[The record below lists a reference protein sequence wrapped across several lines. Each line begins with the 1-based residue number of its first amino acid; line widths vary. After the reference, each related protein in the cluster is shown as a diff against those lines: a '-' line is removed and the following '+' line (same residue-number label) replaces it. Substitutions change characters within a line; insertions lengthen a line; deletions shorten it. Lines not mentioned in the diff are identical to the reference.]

1 MALGAALSACFNPP
15 ADAVLFACDA
25 KTAPSCP
32 AGYSC
37 EVDDCCH
44 RDGSDIDA
52 ALGSCRIGGGM
63 SAADSTATGSSET
76 SGSEASSTA
85 ASSTA
90 ASGTATS
97 ASSGADTGSSDA
109 SATT

>member
-85 ASSTA
+85 
-90 ASGTATS
+90 TS